1 MGMQAG
7 TAGAT
12 NRPRSLATMQALAL
26 AGCLLFGVSILLPVM
41 RWNVNATHSTAGSAR
56 VFGADDS
63 YTLVDGGFAGA
74 DLVPFA
80 AFAVSIVAVA
90 ALASRVGRWVWWV
103 QVAALA
109 IGLYYPG
116 WVLYVFVK
124 KLEDQVDPAAGVLV
138 LVVSFAAMIAGS
150 VSWTSRTDTQLEFD
164 GE

>member
-1 MGMQAG
+1 
-7 TAGAT
+7 
-12 NRPRSLATMQALAL
+12 MQALAL
-26 AGCLLFGVSILLPVM
+26 AGCVLFGVSILLPVM
-41 RWNVNATHSTAGSAR
+41 RWDVNAAHSTAGSAR

-90 ALASRVGRWVWWV
+90 TLASRVGRWVWWV

-109 IGLYYPG
+109 VALYYPA

-150 VSWTSRTDTQLEFD
+150 VLWRTDTQPEFE